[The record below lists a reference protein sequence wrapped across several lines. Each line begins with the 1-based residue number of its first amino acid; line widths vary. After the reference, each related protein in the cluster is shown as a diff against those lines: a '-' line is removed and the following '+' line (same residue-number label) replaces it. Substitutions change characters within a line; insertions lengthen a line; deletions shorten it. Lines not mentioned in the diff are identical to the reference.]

1 MEEIFEIFSNLS
13 YLGIFFLLI
22 AMNASPILMPPTW
35 IVLSSFYTID
45 PSFDILTLS
54 VVGATGALIGRII
67 LMYVSRFFRR
77 FMGTERK
84 SNLDTL
90 AEYIKKKKYGYFS
103 ASFLFAITPL
113 PSNLLF
119 MAYGIMRVKNIAIFA
134 GFWVGRAIAYYV
146 MISISTVTLK
156 PFLELFD
163 DSLVGVLV
171 TDISS
176 IIMIVI
182 FACVNWNKLITAKK
196 LEFVKPKFWRL

>member
-1 MEEIFEIFSNLS
+1 MEEIFEIFSKLS

-35 IVLSSFYTID
+35 IVLSSFYAID
-45 PSFDILTLS
+45 PALHIPTLS
-54 VVGATGALIGRII
+54 IVGATGALIGRII
-67 LMYVSRFFRR
+67 LMYISRFFRR
-77 FMGTERK
+77 FIGTERK
-84 SNLDTL
+84 SSLDTL
-90 AEYIKKKKYGYFS
+90 AEYMKKKKYGYFS
-103 ASFLFAITPL
+103 ASFIFAITPL

-119 MAYGIMRVKNIAIFA
+119 MAYGIMRVKNISLFA
-134 GFWVGRAIAYYV
+134 GFWVGRAVAYYV

-163 DSLVGVLV
+163 DSLVGILV

-176 IIMIVI
+176 LAMIVI
-182 FACVNWNKLITAKK
+182 FACINWNKLITAKK

>member
-1 MEEIFEIFSNLS
+1 MEEIFEIFNKLS

-35 IVLSSFYTID
+35 IVLSSFYAMD
-45 PSFDILTLS
+45 PALNIPVLS
-54 VVGATGALIGRII
+54 IIGSTGALIGRII

-77 FMGTERK
+77 FIGTERK
-84 SNLDTL
+84 SSLDTL
-90 AEYIKKKKYGYFS
+90 AEYMRKKKYGYFS
-103 ASFLFAITPL
+103 ASFIFAITPL

-119 MAYGIMRVKNIAIFA
+119 MAYGIMRVKNISLFV
-134 GFWVGRAIAYYV
+134 GFWLGRVVAYYV

-163 DSLVGVLV
+163 DSLVGILI

-176 IIMIVI
+176 LVMIVI
-182 FACVNWNKLITAKK
+182 FACINWNKLITAKK
-196 LEFVKPKFWRL
+196 LEFVKPKFWRF

>member
-1 MEEIFEIFSNLS
+1 MEEIFEVFSNLS

-156 PFLELFD
+156 PFLELSD

-171 TDISS
+171 TDIGS

-182 FACVNWNKLITAKK
+182 FACINWNKLITAKK

>member
-119 MAYGIMRVKNIAIFA
+119 MAYGIMRVKNIAIFV

>member
-67 LMYVSRFFRR
+67 LMYISRFFRR

-171 TDISS
+171 TDIAS

>member
-1 MEEIFEIFSNLS
+1 MEEIFEIFNNLS

-45 PSFDILTLS
+45 PSFDTLTLS

-67 LMYVSRFFRR
+67 LMYISRFFSR

-84 SNLDTL
+84 SSLDTL
-90 AEYIKKKKYGYFS
+90 AEYMKKKKYGYFS
-103 ASFLFAITPL
+103 TSFLFAITPL

-119 MAYGIMRVKNIAIFA
+119 IAYGIMRVKNIAIFA
-134 GFWVGRAIAYYV
+134 GFWVGRTIAYYV

-176 IIMIVI
+176 IVMIII
-182 FACVNWNKLITAKK
+182 FACINWNKLITEKK
-196 LEFVKPKFWRL
+196 LVFVKPKFWRV

>member
-1 MEEIFEIFSNLS
+1 MEEIFEIFSKLS

-35 IVLSSFYTID
+35 IVLSSFYAID
-45 PSFDILTLS
+45 PALNILTLS
-54 VVGATGALIGRII
+54 IVGATGALIGRII
-67 LMYVSRFFRR
+67 LMYISRFVRR

-84 SNLDTL
+84 SSLDTL
-90 AEYIKKKKYGYFS
+90 ADFMKKKKYGYFS

-119 MAYGIMRVKNIAIFA
+119 MAYGIMRAKNISLFA
-134 GFWVGRAIAYYV
+134 GFWIGRAIAYYV
-146 MISISTVTLK
+146 MISISTMTLK

-163 DSLVGVLV
+163 DSLIGILI

-176 IIMIVI
+176 IVMIVV
-182 FACVNWNKLITAKK
+182 FACINWNKLITEKK
-196 LEFVKPKFWRL
+196 FEFVKPKFWRL

>member
-13 YLGIFFLLI
+13 YLGIFFLLV
-22 AMNASPILMPPTW
+22 AMNTSPILMPPTW

-67 LMYVSRFFRR
+67 LMYISRFFSR

-84 SNLDTL
+84 SSLDTL
-90 AEYIKKKKYGYFS
+90 AEYMKKKKYGYFS

-119 MAYGIMRVKNIAIFA
+119 MAYGIMRVKNISLFA
-134 GFWVGRAIAYYV
+134 GFWVGRSIAYYV
-146 MISISTVTLK
+146 MISKTL
-156 PFLELFD
+156 FR
-163 DSLVGVLV
+163 
-171 TDISS
+171 
-176 IIMIVI
+176 II
-182 FACVNWNKLITAKK
+182 
-196 LEFVKPKFWRL
+196 

>member
-1 MEEIFEIFSNLS
+1 MEEIFEIFNKLS

-35 IVLSSFYTID
+35 IVLSSFYAMD
-45 PSFDILTLS
+45 PALNIPVLS
-54 VVGATGALIGRII
+54 IIGSTGALIGRII

-77 FMGTERK
+77 FIGTERK
-84 SNLDTL
+84 SSLDTL
-90 AEYIKKKKYGYFS
+90 AEYMRKKKYGYFS
-103 ASFLFAITPL
+103 ASFIFAITPL

-119 MAYGIMRVKNIAIFA
+119 MAYGIMRVKNISLFA
-134 GFWVGRAIAYYV
+134 GFWLGRAVAYYV

-163 DSLVGVLV
+163 DSLVGILI

-176 IIMIVI
+176 LVMIVI
-182 FACVNWNKLITAKK
+182 FACINWNKLITTKK

>member
-1 MEEIFEIFSNLS
+1 MEEIFEIFSKMS
-13 YLGIFFLLI
+13 YLGIFFLLVAI
-22 AMNASPILMPPTW
+22 NASPVLMPPTW

-45 PSFDILTLS
+45 PSFNILTLS
-54 VVGATGALIGRII
+54 IVGATGSLIGRII
-67 LMYVSRFFRR
+67 LMYISRFFRK

-84 SNLDTL
+84 SNLDLL
-90 AEYIKKKKYGYFS
+90 ADFLKKKKYGYFS
-103 ASFLFAITPL
+103 ASFIFAMTPL

-119 MAYGIMRVKNIAIFA
+119 MAYGIMRVKNISLFL
-134 GFWVGRAIAYYV
+134 GFWLGRSLAYYV

-176 IIMIVI
+176 IIILVI
-182 FACVNWNKLITAKK
+182 FACINWNKLITTKK

>member
-119 MAYGIMRVKNIAIFA
+119 MAYGIMRVKNIAIFV

-171 TDISS
+171 TDIGS

>member
-13 YLGIFFLLI
+13 YLGIFFLLV

-90 AEYIKKKKYGYFS
+90 AEYMKKKKYGYFS

-176 IIMIVI
+176 IVMIII
-182 FACVNWNKLITAKK
+182 FACINWNTLITTKK
-196 LEFVKPKFWRL
+196 IEFVKPKFWRL

>member
-13 YLGIFFLLI
+13 YLGIFFLLV
-22 AMNASPILMPPTW
+22 AMNSSPILMPPTW

-67 LMYVSRFFRR
+67 LMYISRFFSR

-84 SNLDTL
+84 SSLDTL
-90 AEYIKKKKYGYFS
+90 AEYMKKKKYGYFS

-119 MAYGIMRVKNIAIFA
+119 MAYGIMRVKNISLFA
-134 GFWVGRAIAYYV
+134 GFWVGRSIAYYV

-176 IIMIVI
+176 VVMIII
-182 FACVNWNKLITAKK
+182 FACINWNTLITTKK
-196 LEFVKPKFWRL
+196 IEFVKPKFWRL

>member
-1 MEEIFEIFSNLS
+1 MEEIFGIFSKLS

-45 PSFDILTLS
+45 PSFNVLTLS
-54 VVGATGALIGRII
+54 TVGATGALIGRII
-67 LMYVSRFFRR
+67 LMYISRFFRR

-84 SNLDTL
+84 SNLDLL
-90 AEYIKKKKYGYFS
+90 ADFIKKKKYGYFS
-103 ASFLFAITPL
+103 ASFIFAITPL

-119 MAYGIMRVKNIAIFA
+119 MAYGIMRVKNIALFA
-134 GFWVGRAIAYYV
+134 GFWSGRAIAYYV

-163 DSLVGVLV
+163 DSLVGILI
-171 TDISS
+171 TDTSS
-176 IIMIVI
+176 IAMIVI
-182 FACVNWNKLITAKK
+182 FACINWNKLITEKK